1 MLLFVYNVVI
11 AALFYGA
18 FMKKKF
24 LFLFIGLNYF
34 VSTHAD
40 SKNLVSEDTDT
51 LSEFTDIFDI
61 EDAEQLEVHKHD
73 AEEGE
78 MDSLEEFAEKP
89 AAPSQATILMR
100 QAGLKVLIGYLAMR
114 GYFENVWVSICS
126 NAARFKSWVLREQI
140 D

>member
-1 MLLFVYNVVI
+1 
-11 AALFYGA
+11 
-18 FMKKKF
+18 MKKKF

-34 VSTHAD
+34 VSIQAD
-40 SKNLVSEDTDT
+40 SKKLISEETDT
-51 LSEFTDIFDI
+51 LSEFTDIFVI
-61 EDAEQLEVHKHD
+61 EDAEQLGVHKHD

-78 MDSLEEFAEKP
+78 MDALEEFAEKP
-89 AAPSQATILMR
+89 VAPSQATILMR

-114 GYFENVWVSICS
+114 GYFENVWVSICT

>member
-1 MLLFVYNVVI
+1 MLLFVYNVVNS
-11 AALFYGA
+11 ALFYGV

-34 VSTHAD
+34 VSIHAD
-40 SKNLVSEDTDT
+40 SKNLVPDDTDT

-78 MDSLEEFAEKP
+78 LDALEEFAEKP

-114 GYFENVWVSICS
+114 SYFENMWESLCN